1 LKQALEVLGGAL
13 ARNRPQL
20 RANDALGREPKSF
33 LARLGRLKLVLTH
46 EFPRGVG
53 LAQFREHAA
62 SKLKGEGSGKG
73 AEEFGLLLQVEAKR
87 ANPVGPGQ
95 VSLLCLLDVTPL
107 TVGLESSRG
116 LFLPVVHRNSVI
128 PRKKAVR
135 LRWFEEEGGSGGG
148 GAFMPQPALGATTDT
163 GTGTDTEVADVRAQ
177 GVRRLRVFAGER
189 AMAADNLLLGEVAV
203 QAGADMASF
212 EAVFDFDADGRLLVN
227 GVQVAVVSEAQVER
241 HLESAE
247 PFEAGDQAKRSAML
261 AELGVSEEDF
271 LGASSVWRNE
281 IIGRGESSDGDKNDE
296 VVFSTFF

>member
-1 LKQALEVLGGAL
+1 M
-13 ARNRPQL
+13 PQL
-20 RANDALGREPKSF
+20 
-33 LARLGRLKLVLTH
+33 
-46 EFPRGVG
+46 
-53 LAQFREHAA
+53 
-62 SKLKGEGSGKG
+62 
-73 AEEFGLLLQVEAKR
+73 
-87 ANPVGPGQ
+87 
-95 VSLLCLLDVTPL
+95 
-107 TVGLESSRG
+107 
-116 LFLPVVHRNSVI
+116 
-128 PRKKAVR
+128 
-135 LRWFEEEGGSGGG
+135 
-148 GAFMPQPALGATTDT
+148 ALGATTGTD
-163 GTGTDTEVADVRAQ
+163 TGTDTEVAVVRAQ